1 MESYKAK
8 QQALDDIIDR
18 ARIGKCWNK
27 HDDRWADAADVSLKT
42 LQRFWDRQP
51 IRKSNFINICE
62 AVGIDDWEAIADSA
76 PSSPVTSLPR
86 LTPDWVER
94 EDITESLLSRLQPPR
109 RVLVL
114 SGITGIG
121 KTELVKRLLPELED
135 DKKYCSLNLDDGSLT
150 GDFATSGAVLLRALG
165 TEPTLEDQKDAKTLL
180 AHIVDRLCQ
189 TPYRVQID
197 SLERI
202 LKGNETEGWSDFE
215 DDLWL
220 ELFQQILAKNS
231 CHSQLLVTTQD
242 VPGELETVGSRYP
255 QLWHCETLA
264 GLSEE
269 EQLELF
275 ANLGLGSVLD
285 AGGEGADLLTRLGRL
300 YEGHPL
306 VLRVIAEDI
315 KACGGDVAR
324 YWQQGKFA
332 ELEEQRSVRFSRRR
346 LQTEVRERVRQ
357 SLSRLP
363 EAALRLLCRGA
374 VYRRPVP
381 EGFWLAL
388 LPEVGEAEKSAA
400 LDLLKARGLALE
412 VWEPDAWL
420 GADGTVPL
428 RQHNLIRQVAYGL
441 LQREGEA
448 WQQAERGAAAQWLA
462 GYEPREGVERLE
474 TVRGY
479 LEALDHYCNGEDWEA
494 AEELFMRPLE
504 EFDNSKLWWLLLNW
518 SHYREQLR
526 ISQRLSD
533 RVTPQ
538 TTVSCYN
545 CIGCAFNCLS
555 QYQKAIGAL
564 QKSLKIAQKIRDS
577 EGEADALG
585 NLGIAHHYLGK
596 YQEAIAFHKQ
606 QLELSR
612 KIGERWGEGNAL
624 GNLGN
629 TYHHLGKYKQAIAF
643 HKKSLKVKQEI
654 GNLLGAG
661 NAIANLALVYNDIG
675 NYQQAIIFLDLRL
688 KIAQKIGDF
697 RGMGNTLNN
706 LGIAYYNLGRYNQA
720 IAFMEKD
727 LEIRLTIGDR
737 LGEGIVF
744 NRLGAMQVKLKQ
756 YDKALKNLQASL
768 RIFQEVQSPA
778 FKAQALK
785 DLAQV
790 YLKTD
795 RLGEALES
803 CNAALQ
809 IATDLGIPL
818 AQECE
823 VLRSQ
828 IQMAQSPKNGGEET

>member
-357 SLSRLP
+357 SLERLP

-381 EGFWLAL
+381 DGFWLAL
-388 LPEVGEAEKSAA
+388 LPEVGEAEKLAA

-420 GADGTVPL
+420 GADDAVPL

-441 LQREGEA
+441 LQRDREA
-448 WQQAERGAAAQWLA
+448 WQQVEQGAAAQWLA
-462 GYEPREGVERLE
+462 GYEPKEGVERLE

-479 LEALDHYCNGEDWEA
+479 LEAFDHYCD
-494 AEELFMRPLE
+494 AEEWCLATSILVEKVNEDVRLRHKLFQWGYWKKCIQMHEKAVENTCEGHNILFVDFLANSYFCLGKRDRAFSIWQNILNSFESERFPNCDFRDMQILYLTNIGCCYAESKKYEEAEKIFQKIWNITRTPDFREWHNSWKSERHSAYHLAVTLIYLNKLE
-504 EFDNSKLWWLLLNW
+504 EAT
-518 SHYREQLR
+518 E
-526 ISQRLSD
+526 ILSN
-533 RVTPQ
+533 
-538 TTVSCYN
+538 YLE
-545 CIGCAFNCLS
+545 LS
-555 QYQKAIGAL
+555 QKNQDYKGEQYFLRGFGLLFENTDNLVEAFCYYK
-564 QKSLKIAQKIRDS
+564 KSLKIANQKSDIRGQANS
-577 EGEADALG
+577 LFHMAKVQYLRNKYRTSLALF
-585 NLGIAHHYLGK
+585 
-596 YQEAIAFHKQ
+596 Q
-606 QLELSR
+606 
-612 KIGERWGEGNAL
+612 
-624 GNLGN
+624 
-629 TYHHLGKYKQAIAF
+629 
-643 HKKSLKVKQEI
+643 KSLSICRETEQYSDVAEVL
-654 GNLLGAG
+654 NY
-661 NAIANLALVYNDIG
+661 LADISV
-675 NYQQAIIFLDLRL
+675 
-688 KIAQKIGDF
+688 KIGD
-697 RGMGNTLNN
+697 LS
-706 LGIAYYNLGRYNQA
+706 QA
-720 IAFMEKD
+720 MEYCM
-727 LEIRLTIGDR
+727 E
-737 LGEGIVF
+737 
-744 NRLGAMQVKLKQ
+744 
-756 YDKALKNLQASL
+756 
-768 RIFQEVQSPA
+768 
-778 FKAQALK
+778 AQK
-785 DLAQV
+785 
-790 YLKTD
+790 
-795 RLGEALES
+795 
-803 CNAALQ
+803 

-818 AQECE
+818 AKECE